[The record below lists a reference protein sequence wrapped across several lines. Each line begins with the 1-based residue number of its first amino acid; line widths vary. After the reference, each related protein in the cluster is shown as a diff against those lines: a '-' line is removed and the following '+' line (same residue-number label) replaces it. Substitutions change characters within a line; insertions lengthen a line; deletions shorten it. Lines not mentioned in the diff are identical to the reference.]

1 MHAEHGSTQTEKTF
15 DKMKHHVS
23 KLQAKQ
29 RSLEKSLEFMRSPA
43 SKRQA
48 EVKPA
53 EEDDI
58 PEEQL
63 LKAAKT
69 LFQDSVHD
77 KSQPIPISE
86 SAVPEM
92 VMPPHQKQG

>member
-1 MHAEHGSTQTEKTF
+1 
-15 DKMKHHVS
+15 MKHHVS

-29 RSLEKSLEFMRSPA
+29 RSLEKSFEFMGSPA

-53 EEDDI
+53 EDVI
-58 PEEQL
+58 PNKHL

-69 LFQDSVHD
+69 LFQDDVHD
-77 KSQPIPISE
+77 KSQPIPTYE
-86 SAVPEM
+86 SAVHEM
-92 VMPPHQKQG
+92 VISPTKTRLMKIFP